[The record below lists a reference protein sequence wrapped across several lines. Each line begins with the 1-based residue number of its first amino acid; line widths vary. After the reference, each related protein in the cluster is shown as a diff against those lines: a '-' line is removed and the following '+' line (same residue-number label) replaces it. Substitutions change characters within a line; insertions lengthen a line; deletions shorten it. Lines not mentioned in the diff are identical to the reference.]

1 MKFFTNNRLLLRNNK
16 RKTISFYIILYIVL
30 HSNTIRQKNIKF
42 IICYRIINVLHSNTM
57 KTLDWKFAKG
67 KSDGILSKNETKD
80 SDKKKK
86 SKGG

>member
-1 MKFFTNNRLLLRNNK
+1 
-16 RKTISFYIILYIVL
+16 
-30 HSNTIRQKNIKF
+30 
-42 IICYRIINVLHSNTM
+42 M